1 MNLNLTLFAQALVFA
16 AFIAFTVKFVWPY
29 MLRAIETR
37 QKQIADGLAAA
48 EQGKKSLEVSSKQA
62 GEAIQ
67 EARARAA
74 EIIAQAEKRDAQMVE
89 AAKVA
94 AKAEGDRGKAAAKAD
109 IQQEVSRARAQ
120 LREQVAALAVAGA
133 EKILRREVD
142 AKAHAELLD
151 GIKKQL

>member
-1 MNLNLTLFAQALVFA
+1 MNINFTLFAQAIVFA
-16 AFIAFTVKFVWPY
+16 AFIWFTVRFVWPPL
-29 MLRAIETR
+29 LRAIEAR

-62 GEAIQ
+62 EQAIQ
-67 EARARAA
+67 EARVRAA

-94 AKAEGDRGKAAAKAD
+94 AKSEGDREKAAAKAD
-109 IQQEVSRARAQ
+109 IQQEAQRAREQ